1 MRARSLAAAAALAFS
16 ACTAQNANGTHAAA
30 VRTPSPR
37 PSPAATPF
45 PPAVLLPGHRI
56 VAYYGAADTPAMGV
70 LGTGS
75 IAQIEPKLLR
85 QAAAYRKY
93 GPVIPAFEL
102 IAVEAQRDGGYDGA
116 YSAGFD
122 SSTVQRYVRAAAAM
136 HGIVILDIQ
145 PGRAAFLPLVKHYE
159 RFLRMPNVS
168 LALDSEWSM
177 GPNEVPGDVIGGTDA
192 ATVNEVSA
200 YLSDIVTRYRLPQKL
215 LVVHQFTPDMIE
227 NRSQVVQRPGLALV
241 FHVDGFGDRP
251 NKLSKYAIL
260 SRNAGPCVHGAQVV
274 LRSGHRYVRS
284 RRGDAALA
292 APEFNNVPIAPVSA
306 RSCRR

>member
-1 MRARSLAAAAALAFS
+1 M
-16 ACTAQNANGTHAAA
+16 
-30 VRTPSPR
+30 
-37 PSPAATPF
+37 
-45 PPAVLLPGHRI
+45 LLPGHRI

-260 SRNAGPCVHGAQVV
+260 SRNAGRAFMGLKLFYDQ
-274 LRSGHRYVRS
+274 
-284 RRGDAALA
+284 DIDMFAAGEVMRLS
-292 APEFNNVPIAPVSA
+292 PRPSLITYQ
-306 RSCRR
+306 